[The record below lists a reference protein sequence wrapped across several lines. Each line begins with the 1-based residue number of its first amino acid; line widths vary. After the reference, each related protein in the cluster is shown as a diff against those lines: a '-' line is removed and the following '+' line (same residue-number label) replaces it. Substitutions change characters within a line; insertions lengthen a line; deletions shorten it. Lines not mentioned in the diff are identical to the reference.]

1 MAHHTHV
8 LICAF
13 KNVDCV
19 LKIKRCHKGTSR
31 FLFYESEDLATQGPG
46 GGWQQPLS
54 SKPLSMCRSPRT
66 AQPGLPLWTAGLE
79 VPGCACFMVAHR
91 PPNDHT
97 RWMAPFPHFTDEE
110 TEALGEK
117 VTWPGFEPKQ
127 SDLSQTQGHPS
138 TAKLMGNAVF
148 SKAECIQFE
157 EVLPPDI
164 IRPAFCGRWDC

>member
-13 KNVDCV
+13 KNVDHV
-19 LKIKRCHKGTSR
+19 LKIKRCHEETSR

-54 SKPLSMCRSPRT
+54 SKPLSICRSPHT
-66 AQPGLPLWTAGLE
+66 AQPGLPLWTTGLA

-91 PPNDHT
+91 PSNDRM
-97 RWMAPFPHFTDEE
+97 RWMALFPHFTDEE
-110 TEALGEK
+110 TEVLGEK

-127 SDLSQTQGHPS
+127 PDSSQT
-138 TAKLMGNAVF
+138 
-148 SKAECIQFE
+148 
-157 EVLPPDI
+157 
-164 IRPAFCGRWDC
+164 